1 MFERKII
8 VKIQKMSTIRQNC
21 RVSESN
27 QTKLHAHYVRLDKN
41 NCKCMT
47 TSIVWHFQCQF
58 RLLPQKNLKK
68 YMMNCIT
75 KRVTMMILETFTTT
89 QSVNVHKEIN
99 RLIIMIRTIIY
110 TKNKSFCLKTSMV
123 CPMFR
128 YQH

>member
-1 MFERKII
+1 
-8 VKIQKMSTIRQNC
+8 
-21 RVSESN
+21 
-27 QTKLHAHYVRLDKN
+27 
-41 NCKCMT
+41 MT

-75 KRVTMMILETFTTT
+75 KVTMMILETFTTT

-128 YQH
+128 YQHSISKTNQILRTNRDDLIYLVIIRINVFLYLFPYYINLLTLITKE